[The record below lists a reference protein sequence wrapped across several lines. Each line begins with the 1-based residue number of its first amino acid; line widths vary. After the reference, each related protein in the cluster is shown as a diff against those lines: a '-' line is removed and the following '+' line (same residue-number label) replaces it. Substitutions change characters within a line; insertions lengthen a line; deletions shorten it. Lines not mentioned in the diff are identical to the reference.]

1 MIPLYYGLI
10 DENGIRRLDVENK
23 LELPDLQRLVGCPAE
38 TAVIQFVSC
47 QFSDLTIDLICDME
61 AETKNLPVTCVTPQY
76 IRLRGDVIV
85 AGATADGHTIAI
97 SLNQLALVER
107 QLVIPCKQQSPTE

>member
-23 LELPDLQRLVGCPAE
+23 LELPDLQRLAGCPTE
-38 TAVIQFVSC
+38 TATVQFVSC
-47 QFSDLTIDLICDME
+47 QFSDLTIDLICDIE
-61 AETKNLPVTCVTPQY
+61 AETKNFPVTCITPQY
-76 IRLRGDVIV
+76 IRLRGNVIV
-85 AGATADGHTIAI
+85 AAATRDGHTIAI

-107 QLVIPCKQQSPTE
+107 QLVIPGKLQYPTE